1 MFIEIGL
8 IANSDFAQNI
18 LKTNK
23 QKEILINEKNET
35 GVEGIW
41 AAGDV
46 TDIIDKQ
53 IIISAAE
60 GAKAA
65 LRVNQYLD

>member
-1 MFIEIGL
+1 
-8 IANSDFAQNI
+8 
-18 LKTNK
+18 
-23 QKEILINEKNET
+23 
-35 GVEGIW
+35 
-41 AAGDV
+41 V

-65 LRVNQYLD
+65 LRVNQYLGW